1 MLHVVEDKLG
11 EEEKEEN
18 EGYVVIDE
26 EVVLDEES
34 VSWLQVLKLLRRML
48 SVSER
53 RRKSRI

>member
-26 EVVLDEES
+26 EVVLDES
-34 VSWLQVLKLLRRML
+34 LFIKGS
-48 SVSER
+48 SAFIS
-53 RRKSRI
+53 S